1 MSNAAA
7 TKKTVEIIGWV
18 VADRAQADAHVGEP
32 YGVHSGMAAQCEMR
46 RLNRDAN
53 GHMGNRYWV
62 KPIVA

>member
-18 VADRAQADAHVGEP
+18 VADRAQADAHVSEP
-32 YGVHSGMAAQCEMR
+32 YGVHSCMAAECEMR
-46 RLNRDAN
+46 RLNRQPD
-53 GHMGNRYWV
+53 GHVVNRYWV